1 MLQVTPEMVKAYL
14 GIDVTDDMIEA
25 NISRLITV
33 ADAYLKSAVGVDY
46 PTNDPKAIELGLI
59 IIADLY
65 ENRFV
70 TSDKVSN
77 QTRRIV
83 SDFGLQLRLEMAH
96 AAGMVVE

>member
-1 MLQVTPEMVKAYL
+1 MLNVTPEMVKSYL

-25 NISRLITV
+25 NISRLIPV
-33 ADAYLKSAVGVDY
+33 ADAYLKSAIGEGY
-46 PTNDPKAIELGLI
+46 PVNDPKAVELGLI

-83 SDFGLQLRLEMAH
+83 SDFALQLRLEMAR
-96 AAGMVVE
+96 AAGMVIE

>member
-1 MLQVTPEMVKAYL
+1 MLNVTNEMVKQYL

-25 NISRLITV
+25 NISRLIPV
-33 ADAYLKSAVGVDY
+33 ADAYLKSAIGEGY
-46 PTNDPKAIELGLI
+46 PENDPKAVELGLI

-83 SDFGLQLRLEMAH
+83 EDFGLQLRLELARSK
-96 AAGMVVE
+96 AVTG

>member
-1 MLQVTPEMVKAYL
+1 MLNVTPEMVKSYL
-14 GIDVTDDMIEA
+14 GIDITDNMIEA
-25 NISRLITV
+25 NIARLIPV
-33 ADAYLKSAVGVDY
+33 ADAYLKSAIGENY
-46 PTNDPKAIELGLI
+46 PVNDPKAVELGLI

-83 SDFGLQLRLEMAH
+83 SDFALQLRLELARS
-96 AAGMVVE
+96 AEVSE

>member
-1 MLQVTPEMVKAYL
+1 MLNVTNEMVKQYL
-14 GIDVTDDMIEA
+14 GIDITDDMIEA
-25 NISRLITV
+25 NITRLVPV
-33 ADAYLKSAVGVDY
+33 ADAYLKSAIGENYPVG
-46 PTNDPKAIELGLI
+46 DPKAIELGLI

-83 SDFGLQLRLEMAH
+83 SDFGLQLRLELARREG
-96 AAGMVVE
+96 AIE

>member
-1 MLQVTPEMVKAYL
+1 MLNVTKEMVKQYL
-14 GIDVTDDMIEA
+14 GIDITDDMIEA
-25 NISRLITV
+25 NITRLIPV
-33 ADAYLKSAVGVDY
+33 ADAYLKSAIGENYPVD
-46 PTNDPKAIELGLI
+46 DPKAIELGLI

-83 SDFGLQLRLEMAH
+83 SDFGLQLRLELARRD
-96 AAGMVVE
+96 GVVIE

>member
-1 MLQVTPEMVKAYL
+1 MLNVTPEMVKSYL
-14 GIDVTDDMIEA
+14 GIDITDTMIEA
-25 NISRLITV
+25 NIARLIPV
-33 ADAYLKSAVGVDY
+33 ADAYLKSAIGENY
-46 PTNDPKAIELGLI
+46 PVNDPKAVELGLI

-83 SDFGLQLRLEMAH
+83 SDFALQLRLELARS
-96 AAGMVVE
+96 AEVSE

>member
-1 MLQVTPEMVKAYL
+1 MLNVTNEMVKQYL
-14 GIDVTDDMIEA
+14 GIDITDDMIEA
-25 NISRLITV
+25 NITRLIPV
-33 ADAYLKSAVGVDY
+33 ADAYLKGAIGENYPVD
-46 PTNDPKAIELGLI
+46 DPKAIELGLI

-83 SDFGLQLRLEMAH
+83 SDFGLQLRLELARRD
-96 AAGMVVE
+96 GVVIE

>member
-1 MLQVTPEMVKAYL
+1 MLNVTNDMVKAYL
-14 GIDVTDDMIEA
+14 GIDVTDNMIEA
-25 NISRLITV
+25 NISRLIPV
-33 ADAYLKSAVGVDY
+33 ADAYLKSAIGENY
-46 PTNDPKAIELGLI
+46 PVNDPKAIELGLI

-83 SDFGLQLRLEMAH
+83 YDFALQLRLELARTE
-96 AAGMVVE
+96 VVIE

>member
-1 MLQVTPEMVKAYL
+1 MLNVTNDMAKAYL

-25 NISRLITV
+25 NISRLIPV
-33 ADAYLKSAVGVDY
+33 ADAYLKSAIGENY
-46 PTNDPKAIELGLI
+46 PVNDPKAIELGLI
-59 IIADLY
+59 VIADLY

-83 SDFGLQLRLEMAH
+83 SDFALQLRLELARTE
-96 AAGMVVE
+96 AVIE